1 MNENTPE
8 KYASQARHAK
18 RMAFLTLQS
27 GCLTLI
33 VAIIAV
39 LVGLWIDSR
48 LGTAPRW
55 TVIALVA
62 SAPVAFGGVFLLIC
76 RELRHLRGAE
86 EEKDQ
91 TDDGAKQNEV

>member
-1 MNENTPE
+1 MSEHKPEN
-8 KYASQARHAK
+8 YASQARQAK
-18 RMAFLTLQS
+18 RMAVLTLQS

-39 LVGLWIDSR
+39 VVGLWIDSR

-62 SAPVAFGGVFLLIC
+62 SAPVAFGGVFLLIR
-76 RELRHLRGAE
+76 RELRDLRGAE
-86 EEKDQ
+86 EENEQ
-91 TDDGAKQNEV
+91 TDDGAKQSEV